1 MVRFERLV
9 SRGLVRRLSNEIDL
23 AGVKTSVEMLLR
35 AAIIG
40 SILILIG
47 VSYTLFIFKIGV
59 LLDMVFGLLG
69 ATLYMVV
76 IYVLL
81 EYKIDGRKT
90 KLEEMLPDFLQITA
104 ANLRSGVAL
113 DRAMLL
119 AAKPEFTYL
128 SDDVK
133 EMNRRVFGGESFETA
148 LKTFASR
155 YRSYQLSHAVKMI
168 LEGLRYGGAVADLLL
183 QISKDM
189 RSQQL
194 MQKEIAGQMFMYSI
208 FIVFAGLIAAP
219 VLYGLTSQ
227 MIVTTDTVWKGIL
240 AQNPGGLPTEGISF
254 LKPSP
259 PQITPSEYH
268 DFSIAAIVVITAFAS
283 LIVSAISNGS
293 AMRGIRYLP
302 VFVILGVVIFLV
314 MVTLVSGIFSSIG
327 GI

>member
-35 AAIIG
+35 MAIVG
-40 SILILIG
+40 ATAILVV
-47 VSYTLFIFKIGV
+47 VSYIMFILGLGA
-59 LLDMVFGLLG
+59 LLAVGIALLG
-69 ATLYMVV
+69 AALYIVA
-76 IYVLL
+76 IYVML
-81 EYKIDGRKT
+81 EYKIEGRKT
-90 KLEEMLPDFLQITA
+90 KMEEMLPDYLQITA

-119 AAKPEFTYL
+119 AAKPEFGYL

-148 LKTFASR
+148 IKTLASR
-155 YRSYQLSHAVKMI
+155 YRSYQLSHAVKMV

-194 MQKEIAGQMFMYSI
+194 MQKEISGQMFMYSI

-268 DFSIAAIVVITAFAS
+268 EFSIAAIVIITAFAS
-283 LIVSAISNGS
+283 LIVSAISSGS
-293 AMRGIRYLP
+293 AMKGIRYLP
-302 VFVILGVVIFLV
+302 VFVILGVLIFLA
-314 MVTLVSGIFSSIG
+314 MVAVVGGVFASIG